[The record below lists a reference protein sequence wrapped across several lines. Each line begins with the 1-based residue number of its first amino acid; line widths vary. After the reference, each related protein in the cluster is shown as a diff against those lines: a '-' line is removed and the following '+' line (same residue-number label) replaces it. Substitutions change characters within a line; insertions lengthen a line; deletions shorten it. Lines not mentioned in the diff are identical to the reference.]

1 MEENNIMNNEEIME
15 TTTEEIVE
23 AASKGGFK
31 KVATFGLGMIAG
43 AVAYKYVLK
52 PIGAKIKTWNEER
65 IAKKHVVADATFD
78 EVDETEENFDEE

>member
-1 MEENNIMNNEEIME
+1 MEGNNIMNNEEVME

-43 AVAYKYVLK
+43 VVAYKYVLK
-52 PIGAKIKTWNEER
+52 PVGAKIKTWNEER
-65 IAKKHVVADATFD
+65 KAKKQVVDDAVFD
-78 EVDETEENFDEE
+78 EVDETEENFEEE

>member
-1 MEENNIMNNEEIME
+1 MEENNIMNNEEVME

-43 AVAYKYVLK
+43 VVAYKYVLK
-52 PIGAKIKTWNEER
+52 PVGAKIKTWNEER
-65 IAKKHVVADATFD
+65 KAKKQVVDDATFD
-78 EVDETEENFDEE
+78 EVDETEENFEEE